1 MYDTIK
7 DTLLPQIEQLVLEA
21 GELIMEIYSNF
32 DGEVMVKKD
41 DSPLTLADQRANA
54 HIVKKLAEITPE
66 WPIISEEN
74 KLQAY
79 EERQS
84 FDYFWVVDP
93 LDGTKEFIKR
103 NGEFTVNIA
112 LCRKNKPILGVVGV
126 PVSGTIYSAQS
137 QAGAQKIEGTQR
149 RPIQC
154 RYFDPRAKGLVFV
167 TSRSHINEATTTFLK
182 QFDEPNT
189 EATGSSLKFMLIAE
203 GKADCYPRLGPTMEW
218 DTAAAHIIVE
228 ESGGEV
234 IQAETDQP
242 LVYNKENLL
251 NPHFVVFGKKK

>member
-7 DTLLPQIEQLVLEA
+7 DTLLPQIEDLVLEA

-32 DGEVMVKKD
+32 DGEVVIKKD

-54 HIVKKLAEITPE
+54 HIVKRLAEITPE

-126 PVSGTIYSAQS
+126 PVSRTIYSAQ
-137 QAGAQKIEGTQR
+137 TQR
-149 RPIQC
+149 GAHKLLGAERNRIQC
-154 RYFDPRAKGLVFV
+154 RAFDPNAKGLVFV
-167 TSRSHINEATTTFLK
+167 TSRSHINDATNAFLE
-182 QFDEPNT
+182 QFDEPST
-189 EATGSSLKFMLIAE
+189 KATGSSLKFMLIAE

-228 ESGGEV
+228 EAGGEV

-242 LVYNKENLL
+242 LMYNKENLL
-251 NPHFVVFGKKK
+251 NPHFVVLGKKK